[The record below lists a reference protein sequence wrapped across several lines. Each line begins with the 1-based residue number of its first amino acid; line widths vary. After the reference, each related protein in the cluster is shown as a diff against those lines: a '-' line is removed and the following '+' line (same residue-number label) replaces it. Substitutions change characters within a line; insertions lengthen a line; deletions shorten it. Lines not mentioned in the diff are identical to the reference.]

1 MRRYAWVT
9 AVCLAVL
16 MVSGCGNQT
25 GQEAKQNPVS
35 VSESTASGASEAETK
50 SDDMVSDGDTVKEVD
65 DGFGN
70 DEEGKNEKGASAV
83 KLEEGEIYRDDLD
96 GDASEEEV
104 SFSFEG
110 DRKNGHDF
118 ENYKYILTL
127 NYGENVKQFEILG
140 GYEATW
146 MIRTKSGDHYLYQ
159 ESYHE
164 DGLYSVTVFRVSSD
178 EAVGLGCLDGRIGDN
193 GIEDV
198 DAFSWV
204 ERINLLGTY
213 AGERNV
219 GVGSEGLPEA
229 KEDAWTIF
237 WDKKP
242 LVLKQELEVI
252 VQNEDG
258 STENRVLPAGTEL
271 IPQETDKETYL
282 DAETSDGTRCRIEVE
297 TEDGYTY
304 MIHGVDEHAYF
315 ADLPYAG

>member
-110 DRKNGHDF
+110 DGKNGHDF

-127 NYGENVKQFEILG
+127 QLWREC
-140 GYEATW
+140 
-146 MIRTKSGDHYLYQ
+146 
-159 ESYHE
+159 
-164 DGLYSVTVFRVSSD
+164 
-178 EAVGLGCLDGRIGDN
+178 EAVRDPGRI
-193 GIEDV
+193 
-198 DAFSWV
+198 
-204 ERINLLGTY
+204 
-213 AGERNV
+213 
-219 GVGSEGLPEA
+219 
-229 KEDAWTIF
+229 
-237 WDKKP
+237 
-242 LVLKQELEVI
+242 
-252 VQNEDG
+252 
-258 STENRVLPAGTEL
+258 
-271 IPQETDKETYL
+271 
-282 DAETSDGTRCRIEVE
+282 
-297 TEDGYTY
+297 
-304 MIHGVDEHAYF
+304 
-315 ADLPYAG
+315 

>member
-9 AVCLAVL
+9 AVCLAAL
-16 MVSGCGNQT
+16 MASGCGNQT
-25 GQEAKQNPVS
+25 GQETKQNSVS
-35 VSESTASGASEAETK
+35 VSESAASGEPEAK
-50 SDDMVSDGDTVKEVD
+50 SDDVGSDGDAVKEAG
-65 DGFGN
+65 DGLEN
-70 DEEGKNEKGASAV
+70 DEEGKNETGASAV

-110 DRKNGHDF
+110 DGKNGHDF

-127 NYGENVKQFEILG
+127 NYGEHVKQFEILG

-146 MIRTKSGDHYLYQ
+146 IIRTKSGGHYLYQ

-178 EAVGLGCLDGRIGDN
+178 EAVDLGCLDGRIGDN

-198 DAFSWV
+198 NAFSWV

-213 AGERNV
+213 KGERNV
-219 GVGSEGLPEA
+219 GIGSEGLPEA
-229 KEDAWTIF
+229 KEDAWKII
-237 WDKKP
+237 WDKNP

-297 TEDGYTY
+297 TENGYSYT
-304 MIHGVDEHAYF
+304 IHGVDEHAYF

>member
-9 AVCLAVL
+9 AVCLAAL
-16 MVSGCGNQT
+16 MAGGCGNQA
-25 GQEAKQNPVS
+25 GQETKQNSVS
-35 VSESTASGASEAETK
+35 VSESAASGEPEAK
-50 SDDMVSDGDTVKEVD
+50 SDDVGSDGDAVKEAG
-65 DGFGN
+65 DGLEN

-110 DRKNGHDF
+110 DGKNGHDF

-127 NYGENVKQFEILG
+127 NYGEHVKQFEILG

-146 MIRTKSGDHYLYQ
+146 IIRTKSGGHYLYQ

-178 EAVGLGCLDGRIGDN
+178 EAVDLGCLDGRIGDN

-198 DAFSWV
+198 NAFSWV

-282 DAETSDGTRCRIEVE
+282 DAETSD
-297 TEDGYTY
+297 
-304 MIHGVDEHAYF
+304 
-315 ADLPYAG
+315 

>member
-1 MRRYAWVT
+1 M
-9 AVCLAVL
+9 
-16 MVSGCGNQT
+16 
-25 GQEAKQNPVS
+25 
-35 VSESTASGASEAETK
+35 
-50 SDDMVSDGDTVKEVD
+50 
-65 DGFGN
+65 
-70 DEEGKNEKGASAV
+70 
-83 KLEEGEIYRDDLD
+83 
-96 GDASEEEV
+96 
-104 SFSFEG
+104 
-110 DRKNGHDF
+110 
-118 ENYKYILTL
+118 
-127 NYGENVKQFEILG
+127 
-140 GYEATW
+140 
-146 MIRTKSGDHYLYQ
+146 YQ

-178 EAVGLGCLDGRIGDN
+178 EAVDLGCLDGRIGDN

-198 DAFSWV
+198 NAFSWV

-219 GVGSEGLPEA
+219 GVGSEDFRRRKKMHGQFSG
-229 KEDAWTIF
+229 T
-237 WDKKP
+237 KP

-304 MIHGVDEHAYF
+304 MIHGVDEHDILQIFRMPDKA
-315 ADLPYAG
+315 AKRRDCRNGKR